1 MEKEV
6 GGQYWKYMVRSPT
19 DGCFVHNQ
27 YGQCNCTFLVAL
39 SARQKVNPNVML
51 VKKKNGDYWK
61 TLSFKIIFFINFV
74 YKSIFKYAKPYK

>member
-6 GGQYWKYMVRSPT
+6 GGQYWKYMVQSPT

-39 SARQKVNPNVML
+39 SARQKVNSNVML
-51 VKKKNGDYWK
+51 VKKMVNIEKVW
-61 TLSFKIIFFINFV
+61 LSKL
-74 YKSIFKYAKPYK
+74 YSL